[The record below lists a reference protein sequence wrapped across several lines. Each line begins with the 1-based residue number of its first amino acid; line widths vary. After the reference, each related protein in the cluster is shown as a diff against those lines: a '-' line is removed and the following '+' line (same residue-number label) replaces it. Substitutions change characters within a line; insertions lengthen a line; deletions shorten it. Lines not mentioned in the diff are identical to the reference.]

1 MERSSVF
8 AATPRS
14 GTSHRGTQRP
24 AHAAGLTTRLL
35 DALQAVAI
43 GVAAMPIKAN
53 RDRLPQRRSLR
64 PSGFTASCP
73 VLGCFSTA
81 RDPSRS
87 VAVL

>member
-1 MERSSVF
+1 MDNRSSPSATAHGTPGAVRYGPSKTRQYIRPTLERSSVF
-8 AATPRS
+8 TATPRL

-53 RDRLPQRRSLR
+53 RD
-64 PSGFTASCP
+64 
-73 VLGCFSTA
+73 
-81 RDPSRS
+81 
-87 VAVL
+87 

>member
-53 RDRLPQRRSLR
+53 RD
-64 PSGFTASCP
+64 
-73 VLGCFSTA
+73 
-81 RDPSRS
+81 
-87 VAVL
+87 